1 MKLTEL
7 STKKIENLLSFFKF
21 NPSFECGMARNSL
34 PTRHPVHFL
43 FVLLA
48 HVRLS
53 CAQTATCGDK
63 TGDGTAAVSDADC
76 GTGYIYDSSKS
87 GYICNANPC
96 VANGYGSVD
105 NLGCC
110 TDDPSAITPF
120 PCNSYSELGGPLV
133 IAVTATGWGL
143 YRMNRYTGSYILVYN
158 LVSTVTSP
166 PMEVL
171 GACGLNPIDKIVYCM
186 VQLSGPDYYIV
197 RLDATRVEFLY
208 KVSRLSLEGAGTV
221 DYDGA

>member
-1 MKLTEL
+1 
-7 STKKIENLLSFFKF
+7 
-21 NPSFECGMARNSL
+21 MARNSL